1 MAALRIKSVFVKKY
15 KPVKAAINIDQKEN
29 ILNLDF
35 AATSINQ
42 KWCTGITH
50 IHTEKDDWTFS

>member
-15 KPVKAAINIDQKEN
+15 KPVKAENNRDQKED
-29 ILNLDF
+29 IMNLDF

-50 IHTEKDDWTFS
+50 IHTEKDGWTFS